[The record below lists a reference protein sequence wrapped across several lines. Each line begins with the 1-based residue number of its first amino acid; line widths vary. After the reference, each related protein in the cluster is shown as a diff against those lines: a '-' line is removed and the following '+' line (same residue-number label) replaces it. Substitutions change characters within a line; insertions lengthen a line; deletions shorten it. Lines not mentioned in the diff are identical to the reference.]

1 MIKDTT
7 RVEPEFESLTDDDT
21 EAKSIA
27 TTTDVSAHSKFASL
41 ETDTIIPNIIK
52 KYSKII
58 LCNCQIHI
66 RMKLFIIHTRRHTL
80 TLTMSIRKVKAK
92 QTSTQ

>member
-41 ETDTIIPNIIK
+41 ETDTIIPNIINIDFFFCVIVR
-52 KYSKII
+52 YT
-58 LCNCQIHI
+58 
-66 RMKLFIIHTRRHTL
+66 F
-80 TLTMSIRKVKAK
+80 V
-92 QTSTQ
+92 